1 MALILDG
8 IDGTGSDPVDL
19 SWQRRTIVQVLTEVR
34 HTVEVLRCLVAESSC
49 HTVLILIEVA
59 ELILTKL
66 ETQILGVHLGNF
78 CMFEL

>member
-8 IDGTGSDPVDL
+8 IDGNGSDPVDL
-19 SWQRRTIVQVLTEVR
+19 SWQRGTIVQVLTEVR

-59 ELILTKL
+59 ELIFTKL
-66 ETQILGVHLGNF
+66 ETQILGAHLSNC